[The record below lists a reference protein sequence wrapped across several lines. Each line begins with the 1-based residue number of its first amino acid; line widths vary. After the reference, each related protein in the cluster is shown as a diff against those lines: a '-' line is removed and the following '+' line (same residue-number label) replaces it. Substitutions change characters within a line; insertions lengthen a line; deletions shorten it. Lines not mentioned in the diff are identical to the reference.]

1 MCRAD
6 NAFWIK
12 IKQSEQNG
20 CDDWACALKASVAE
34 EIKKLRE
41 RDIEFFWQI
50 VKFFAARFK
59 KLNASLLSFRWYFDC
74 TVPCPKR

>member
-34 EIKKLRE
+34 EIKNFE
-41 RDIEFFWQI
+41 NEI
-50 VKFFAARFK
+50 
-59 KLNASLLSFRWYFDC
+59 LNFSGRL
-74 TVPCPKR
+74 